1 MIMSLMMIMMMVK
14 MMLAIMIGM
23 EGLVALDQTT
33 SNTIVIS
40 FNQTASEYIY
50 EYGDDDDGEDDL
62 GDNDWNGGIGRL

>member
-50 EYGDDDDGEDDL
+50 EYGDDDDKDGGDD
-62 GDNDWNGGIGRL
+62 NGCSYYFWC